1 MAKWNVHQGA
11 NALHWKYASKVAT
24 LRDCLQYEWCEQRFV
39 GRIKYHA
46 VVDQALLLG
55 VQTKYR
61 LQMDAHSN
69 QKTTKILQVCI
80 DAILSC

>member
-11 NALHWKYASKVAT
+11 HALHWKSAQVAT
-24 LRDCLQYEWCEQRFV
+24 LRDCLQYEWCEYRFV
-39 GRIKYHA
+39 GRIKHHA
-46 VVDQALLLG
+46 VVDQALVLG

-61 LQMDAHSN
+61 LEMDAHSY
-69 QKTTKILQVCI
+69 QKSTKILQVCI